1 MKKKFHLYHISFLD
15 SLFKGLSEAGVP
27 VDDLMSRSMLKRFDV
42 SNTKTYLPIFV
53 YYEFIDLVKRKLGI
67 DHIAGEFYGR
77 FRLGDLSD
85 FGQFLTH
92 CPDLLSILQ
101 NGIKYNYQVQTNGKL
116 KLEIHGAISHFS
128 MHHLDPPS
136 VERLISEK
144 IELSM
149 MLKAFQLV
157 LGNNWE
163 PLQLHL
169 TTNDGQWLGNIIG
182 TSNLKIFTKQPVM
195 KIVFKTEELI
205 SRNPQYTRNSRIS
218 DKEITSTDGAIFSV
232 LQSMKAG
239 YIPTLYDISD
249 YFGFSNRTII
259 RGLKESGKS
268 YQDLLQKHL
277 FFRSLELLQKQ
288 QLTIHNIGTLLGYS
302 NTPNFIRAFKKWTS
316 VTPDQYRKQALHYHA

>member
-1 MKKKFHLYHISFLD
+1 
-15 SLFKGLSEAGVP
+15 
-27 VDDLMSRSMLKRFDV
+27 
-42 SNTKTYLPIFV
+42 
-53 YYEFIDLVKRKLGI
+53 
-67 DHIAGEFYGR
+67 
-77 FRLGDLSD
+77 
-85 FGQFLTH
+85 
-92 CPDLLSILQ
+92 
-101 NGIKYNYQVQTNGKL
+101 
-116 KLEIHGAISHFS
+116 

-136 VERLISEK
+136 VERLISEE